1 MPNTSRIAALIS
13 STVVDGCTA
22 AKKEI
27 QSSAWITRYPFLLVY
42 EKWELMWA
50 RCSLEH
56 IGVEILH
63 DK

>member
-50 RCSLEH
+50 R
-56 IGVEILH
+56 
-63 DK
+63 